1 MFKSPLNHLSIMAL
15 IEGSSLIALVVL
27 AVPLKYLAD
36 WPVGVKIIGPIHG
49 ALFIWAT
56 IALFVTLS
64 RGQLTPLRGLGVF
77 LASLIPF
84 GGLWSHRMMRRQ
96 LDAAPVAAA

>member
-1 MFKSPLNHLSIMAL
+1 MFKSPLNHLSVMAL
-15 IEGSSLIALVVL
+15 IEGSSLIALVLL

-49 ALFIWAT
+49 ALFLWAT
-56 IALFVTLS
+56 LALVVTLS
-64 RGQLTPLRGLGVF
+64 RGQLTPSRGAAVF

-96 LDAAPVAAA
+96 LDAVRV